1 MNEETYKLYREGYS
15 KLPDVDQLGKFIN
28 EITDLNGII
37 NLNEMA
43 KLNHQT
49 LQNKPEE
56 NK

>member
-15 KLPDVDQLGKFIN
+15 KLPDVDQLDKFID

-37 NLNEMA
+37 NLNEMV

-49 LQNKPEE
+49 LQNKLEE